1 MLLQQEELSSK
12 AALIVPLHPMA
23 SVFQRLT
30 VLWEQRVVPCGQQP
44 LQPCFPCSPPHL
56 PVSVPRKSCN
66 LLRLSAL
73 HRLFF
78 ARPLL
83 CDFFSGWNLLIKSSR
98 GVGAIL
104 PRDFLRVSG
113 PPLGAHSTLSCSVTE
128 A

>member
-12 AALIVPLHPMA
+12 APLIMPLYPMA
-23 SVFQRLT
+23 SVFQRLM
-30 VLWEQRVVPCGQQP
+30 VLWEQRVIPCGQRT

-56 PVSVPRKSCN
+56 PVSVPWKSCN

-73 HRLFF
+73 HRQFF

-83 CDFFSGWNLLIKSSR
+83 CDFFSGWNLLKSSR
-98 GVGAIL
+98 GICAIL